1 VKIPLTIAALLLVSL
16 LFQPAAGGARTLDE
30 DVEIVDDADMAS
42 WGYSP
47 PSLTVTVGTTVTWRN
62 AGSQAHGVTSQDQL
76 FDSRLLDAGKSWSYT
91 FDTPGTYRYFCVPHP
106 WMKGRIVVSAVEEPT
121 PSPTPSPSPSPT
133 ASPTP
138 RPTSTPTPGPT
149 STPSLPIP

>member
-1 VKIPLTIAALLLVSL
+1 MKIPLTIAALLLVSL
-16 LFQPAAGGARTLDE
+16 LLQPAAGGARTLDE
-30 DVEIVDDADMAS
+30 DVEIVDDGDMAS
-42 WGYSP
+42 WGYGP
-47 PSLTVTVGTTVTWRN
+47 TSLTVTVGTTVTWKN

-121 PSPTPSPSPSPT
+121 PSPSPSPT

>member
-16 LFQPAAGGARTLDE
+16 LLQPAAGGARTLDE
-30 DVEIVDDADMAS
+30 DVEIVDDGDMAS
-42 WGYSP
+42 WGYGP
-47 PSLTVTVGTTVTWRN
+47 KSLTVTVGTTVTWKN

-121 PSPTPSPSPSPT
+121 PSPSPSPT

>member
-1 VKIPLTIAALLLVSL
+1 VKTPLTIAALLLVSL

-30 DVEIVDDADMAS
+30 DVEIVDDGDMAS

-47 PSLTVTVGTTVTWRN
+47 TSLTVTAGTTVTWKN

-121 PSPTPSPSPSPT
+121 PSPSPSPSPT
-133 ASPTP
+133 P
-138 RPTSTPTPGPT
+138 RPSSTPTPGPT
-149 STPSLPIP
+149 STPTSTPSLPVP